1 VEKVTFDLVQYKA
14 QMIGKVLEYGN
25 WNDWLN
31 LKKYYGLQTIEE
43 VTLNLRSLDSIT
55 LSFVSTIFSINKK
68 TLDVTKTNS

>member
-25 WNDWLN
+25 LHDWLN

-43 VTLNLRSLDSIT
+43 VTLNLRSQDSIT

>member
-1 VEKVTFDLVQYKA
+1 
-14 QMIGKVLEYGN
+14 MIGKVLEYGN

-43 VTLNLRSLDSIT
+43 VTLNLRSQDSIT